1 MRRKKRQNKITEKR
15 NIQKEICRIP
25 LLFLVLLSVMCTGSL
40 TGCRVGNPQGQTEL
54 VPLNRNDTDSD
65 KPDTAVNS
73 GQKEQQTDREKLQIC
88 YVHVC
93 GAVNQP
99 GVYELTADSRLFEAI
114 QMAGG
119 LTEEAADQTL
129 NQAEVIEDGSKIYVP
144 TKEEVKAGMD
154 NGGTLVQNEDN
165 AEKAGSTSDG
175 KIDINTAAKNEL
187 MTLSGI
193 GEAKADAIVRYR
205 EEHGAFQKIEDLM
218 EVEGIKEGVF
228 QKVKDQM
235 IIYVPKKGEPVPQSL
250 ETLQESAPAQQNQE
264 EKINLNRATEA
275 ELQTISGIGAKKA
288 QEIIRFR
295 DEQGPFKTVEELK
308 NVPGIGEKTVERLKD
323 MLTVTG

>member
-25 LLFLVLLSVMCTGSL
+25 LFFLVLLSAMCTGSL
-40 TGCRVGNPQGQTEL
+40 TGCRAGNPQGQTEL
-54 VPLNRNDTDSD
+54 VPLNRNDTDSE
-65 KPDTAVNS
+65 KPDTAVDS

-93 GAVNQP
+93 GAVNRP

-154 NGGTLVQNEDN
+154 NGDTLMQNEEN

-228 QKVKDQM
+228 QKVKDQ
-235 IIYVPKKGEPVPQSL
+235 I
-250 ETLQESAPAQQNQE
+250 
-264 EKINLNRATEA
+264 KI
-275 ELQTISGIGAKKA
+275 
-288 QEIIRFR
+288 
-295 DEQGPFKTVEELK
+295 
-308 NVPGIGEKTVERLKD
+308 
-323 MLTVTG
+323 

>member
-129 NQAEVIEDGSKIYVP
+129 NQAEVIEDGSILPISP
-144 TKEEVKAGMD
+144 TSCSPRSP
-154 NGGTLVQNEDN
+154 LSLPP
-165 AEKAGSTSDG
+165 STSSRRWHHSMR
-175 KIDINTAAKNEL
+175 K
-187 MTLSGI
+187 
-193 GEAKADAIVRYR
+193 
-205 EEHGAFQKIEDLM
+205 
-218 EVEGIKEGVF
+218 
-228 QKVKDQM
+228 
-235 IIYVPKKGEPVPQSL
+235 
-250 ETLQESAPAQQNQE
+250 
-264 EKINLNRATEA
+264 
-275 ELQTISGIGAKKA
+275 TIS
-288 QEIIRFR
+288 
-295 DEQGPFKTVEELK
+295 
-308 NVPGIGEKTVERLKD
+308 
-323 MLTVTG
+323 

>member
-40 TGCRVGNPQGQTEL
+40 TGCRAGNPQGQTEL

-129 NQAEVIEDGSKIYVP
+129 NQAEVIED
-144 TKEEVKAGMD
+144 
-154 NGGTLVQNEDN
+154 LEDN
-165 AEKAGSTSDG
+165 
-175 KIDINTAAKNEL
+175 
-187 MTLSGI
+187 
-193 GEAKADAIVRYR
+193 
-205 EEHGAFQKIEDLM
+205 
-218 EVEGIKEGVF
+218 
-228 QKVKDQM
+228 
-235 IIYVPKKGEPVPQSL
+235 P
-250 ETLQESAPAQQNQE
+250 
-264 EKINLNRATEA
+264 
-275 ELQTISGIGAKKA
+275 
-288 QEIIRFR
+288 
-295 DEQGPFKTVEELK
+295 
-308 NVPGIGEKTVERLKD
+308 
-323 MLTVTG
+323 LTK

>member
-114 QMAGG
+114 
-119 LTEEAADQTL
+119 
-129 NQAEVIEDGSKIYVP
+129 
-144 TKEEVKAGMD
+144 
-154 NGGTLVQNEDN
+154 
-165 AEKAGSTSDG
+165 
-175 KIDINTAAKNEL
+175 
-187 MTLSGI
+187 
-193 GEAKADAIVRYR
+193 
-205 EEHGAFQKIEDLM
+205 
-218 EVEGIKEGVF
+218 
-228 QKVKDQM
+228 
-235 IIYVPKKGEPVPQSL
+235 
-250 ETLQESAPAQQNQE
+250 
-264 EKINLNRATEA
+264 
-275 ELQTISGIGAKKA
+275 
-288 QEIIRFR
+288 
-295 DEQGPFKTVEELK
+295 
-308 NVPGIGEKTVERLKD
+308 
-323 MLTVTG
+323 

>member
-1 MRRKKRQNKITEKR
+1 
-15 NIQKEICRIP
+15 
-25 LLFLVLLSVMCTGSL
+25 MCTGSL
-40 TGCRVGNPQGQTEL
+40 TGCRAGNPQGQTEL

-175 KIDINTAAKNEL
+175 KIDINTAAKNRIDDTFRNRRSESRCDRAL
-187 MTLSGI
+187 PGRTWSI
-193 GEAKADAIVRYR
+193 S
-205 EEHGAFQKIEDLM
+205 ED
-218 EVEGIKEGVF
+218 
-228 QKVKDQM
+228 
-235 IIYVPKKGEPVPQSL
+235 
-250 ETLQESAPAQQNQE
+250 
-264 EKINLNRATEA
+264 
-275 ELQTISGIGAKKA
+275 
-288 QEIIRFR
+288 
-295 DEQGPFKTVEELK
+295 
-308 NVPGIGEKTVERLKD
+308 
-323 MLTVTG
+323 